1 MVRSWDRHRS
11 YLCVYI
17 RRFTPFLF
25 GIWGTIMDNFSSI
38 IPSTPRGYM
47 DLPSAT
53 QLSVYVPA
61 EVAVE
66 TTLKYLNMF
75 SLLGSYDAL

>member
-1 MVRSWDRHRS
+1 MCL
-11 YLCVYI
+11 Y
-17 RRFTPFLF
+17 TPICSLY
-25 GIWGTIMDNFSSI
+25 TILIQHLGYDDGQFQKRTSFI
-38 IPSTPRGYM
+38 TLVTGYM